1 MTEIDC
7 DQIKTF
13 LESLGERYKRHAKLI
28 LLGRSALCLLG
39 NPRPTVDIDYVGDDL
54 QKDDF
59 QNLMAE
65 IAGEMGFEVEAVPI
79 QEFTPLAFGDES
91 HSIPVGRFGKLEFSI
106 LDPYVMALS
115 KLDRGF
121 DTDVDDI
128 IFLIQRGLFSLP
140 QLGEVVEAALPHARK
155 FVMNTRELQDHLQ
168 VVRDA
173 IER

>member
-121 DTDVDDI
+121 HPTLMTLSSS
-128 IFLIQRGLFSLP
+128 FNAAWFHCHNWGRSLKLHFP
-140 QLGEVVEAALPHARK
+140 TPE
-155 FVMNTRELQDHLQ
+155 NS
-168 VVRDA
+168 
-173 IER
+173 I